1 MEPNLAQLLHEEL
14 TNRNIEIRGPFAGFI
29 GKQACIMSD
38 EDKITDQSI
47 RDSILSFADIIERDG
62 KIVEFGSLAMP
73 SSTTDA
79 MYLTFKEI
87 TVRRIRAYDIHKDTN
102 YVRWDITYNV
112 RQ

>member
-14 TNRNIEIRGPFAGFI
+14 TDRKIEIRGPFAGFV

-38 EDKITDQSI
+38 EDKITEQSI

-62 KIVEFGSLAMP
+62 KIVEFGSLAIP
-73 SSTTDA
+73 NSNADA
-79 MYLTFKEI
+79 MYVTHNQI
-87 TVRRIRAYDIHKDTN
+87 TVRRIKAYDIHKDTN